1 VLEVPLVQFMTV
13 PLCGGA
19 AAGDS
24 CCDVCRVEFR
34 TQEDDEIDSSASKDS
49 RELVMAAQTI
59 FQMGGAIFFALLDL
73 EGVASRTH
81 LHETGRSSLLALLL
95 GFVMRKLLLVG

>member
-1 VLEVPLVQFMTV
+1 MLEVPLVQFMTV

-24 CCDVCRVEFR
+24 CCDVCRVEFK
-34 TQEDDEIDSSASKDS
+34 TQEDDETDSTASKDS

-59 FQMGGAIFFALLDL
+59 FQMGGAILFALLDL
-73 EGVASRTH
+73 GGVANVFTCPV
-81 LHETGRSSLLALLL
+81 GDIFMILAVVH
-95 GFVMRKLLLVG
+95 FWRYC

>member
-1 VLEVPLVQFMTV
+1 MTF

-24 CCDVCRVEFR
+24 CCDVCRVEFK
-34 TQEDDEIDSSASKDS
+34 TQEDDETDSTASKDS

-59 FQMGGAIFFALLDL
+59 FQMGGAILFALLDL
-73 EGVASRTH
+73 ESSYKRLYLSCWRH
-81 LHETGRSSLLALLL
+81 LYDTGRCSLLALLL